1 MKKIVYLINS
11 LGKSGGME
19 RVLSTKAN
27 WLVENNYNVTIIT
40 ELPLEEDYF
49 FEFNK
54 TVNIESLNLHKPGK
68 NIVDLVFNTYNREFE
83 KRLKSRLF
91 KLRPDIT
98 ISMFGREYEF
108 LHKINDGSKKVLEFH
123 FSKNYLSHLMTYI
136 PNLSFR
142 RLRIWQFKCAQY
154 KQRKIALKYY
164 KVILLTKKDQL
175 LWNNTVNSWVIPNPV
190 SFITE
195 QKSSV
200 TNKQIV
206 AIGRFTAQ
214 KGFDL
219 LIKSY
224 SMIAKK
230 MPDWRLIIMGEGQD
244 EEYLKKLIGTYNL
257 TDIVILQPS
266 TKQVKEL
273 LLDSSI
279 LVFPSRY
286 EGFGLVLTE
295 AMECGVPCIAFDC
308 ECGPSE
314 IIQNEVD
321 GYLIPLFDIDIFAK
335 SLLKLMKD
343 ENLRKKMGENAKQNV
358 KRFHNERIMSSWVE
372 LFNESKN

>member
-1 MKKIVYLINS
+1 MKKIVYLIAS
-11 LGKSGGME
+11 LGNSGGME

-27 WLVENNYNVTIIT
+27 WLAQNKYSVTIIT
-40 ELPLEEDYF
+40 QLTLEEDYF
-49 FEFNK
+49 FEFHKN
-54 TVNIESLNLHKPGK
+54 VNIESLNLAKPSK
-68 NIVDLVFNTYNREFE
+68 NIVDLIFNTYNKEFE
-83 KRLKSRLF
+83 RRLKSRLF
-91 KLRPDIT
+91 ELRPDIT

-108 LHKINDGSKKVLEFH
+108 LYKINDGSKKMLEFH
-123 FSKNYLSHLMTYI
+123 FSKNYLNHLMAHI

-142 RLRIWQFKCAQY
+142 TLRIWNSKYTQY
-154 KQRKIALKYY
+154 KQRKIALKYD
-164 KVILLTKKDQL
+164 KVILLTEKDQL
-175 LWNNTVNSWVIPNPV
+175 QWDDNVNSCVIPNPV
-190 SFITE
+190 SFTTH

-200 TNKQIV
+200 VRKQIV

-224 SMIAKK
+224 SIVAEK

-244 EEYLKKLIGTYNL
+244 EVYLKKLITTHNL
-257 TDIVILQPS
+257 SDFVVLQPP

-295 AMECGVPCIAFDC
+295 AMECGIPCVAFDC

-314 IIQNEVD
+314 IIKNEVD
-321 GYLIPLFDIDIFAK
+321 GYLIPQFDTDKFAK
-335 SLLKLMKD
+335 SLQKLMED
-343 ENLRKKMGENAKQNV
+343 ENLRKIMGENAKQNV
-358 KRFHNERIMSSWVE
+358 KRFHNGRIMNKWVE
-372 LFNESKN
+372 LFNGFND